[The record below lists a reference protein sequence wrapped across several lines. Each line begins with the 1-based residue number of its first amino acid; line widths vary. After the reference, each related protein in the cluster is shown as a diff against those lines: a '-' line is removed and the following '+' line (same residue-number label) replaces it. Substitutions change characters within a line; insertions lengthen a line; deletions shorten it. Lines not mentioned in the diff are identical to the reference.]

1 MTVIGIRLSP
11 DFSRTGLWD
20 FFLRVVLGLYFGWNG
35 LSAADMQIRSV
46 FNEGFEALPLSRLL
60 EILSDM
66 TGTLF
71 MLSVAIL
78 MVTRRRRVAASAGFY
93 PRMVAMLGSFLF
105 AFLVPFLT
113 KQALPPAL
121 NLFSISLMLAGSVL
135 AATVLMFLG
144 RSFSIFPEAGRLV
157 VTGPYRFVRHPLYAT
172 EFIAL
177 FGLALQY
184 RPWPAMAAFLIQLYF
199 LAERIRIEEEILQK
213 TFPEY
218 KIYAA
223 RVELLLPG
231 IW

>member
-1 MTVIGIRLSP
+1 MTAIGIRLSP
-11 DFSRTGLWD
+11 DFSKTGLWD

-35 LSAADMQIRSV
+35 LSAADMQVRSV
-46 FNEGFEALPLSRLL
+46 FNEGFEALSLSRLL

-66 TGTLF
+66 AGTLF
-71 MLSVAIL
+71 MLGVAIL
-78 MVTRRRRVAASAGFY
+78 MVTRHRRVAASAGFY

-135 AATVLMFLG
+135 AATVLMVLG
-144 RSFSIFPEAGRLV
+144 RSFSIFPEARRLV

-199 LAERIRIEEEILQK
+199 LAERMRIEEEILHK

-223 RVELLLPG
+223 RVERLLPG

>member
-46 FNEGFEALPLSRLL
+46 FNEGFEGLPLSRLL

-144 RSFSIFPEAGRLV
+144 RSFSIFPEARRLV
-157 VTGPYRFVRHPLYAT
+157 VTGPAVSSAIRCMQQSSLLYSD
-172 EFIAL
+172 
-177 FGLALQY
+177 
-184 RPWPAMAAFLIQLYF
+184 
-199 LAERIRIEEEILQK
+199 
-213 TFPEY
+213 
-218 KIYAA
+218 
-223 RVELLLPG
+223 
-231 IW
+231 